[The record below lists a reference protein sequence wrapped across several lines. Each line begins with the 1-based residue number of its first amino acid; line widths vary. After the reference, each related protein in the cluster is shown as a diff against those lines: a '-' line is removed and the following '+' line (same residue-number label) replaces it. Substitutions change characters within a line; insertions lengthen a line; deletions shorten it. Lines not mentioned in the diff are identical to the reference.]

1 MAPPA
6 GGDSRSLA
14 AHTHQWQKFRDAYGA
29 FWALRILGRANQ
41 TAELRD
47 WPIRL
52 TWTGFY
58 FLGEMEPTA
67 EQLAELDQ
75 TMATLLR
82 RFT

>member
-47 WPIRL
+47 WPMRL
-52 TWTGFY
+52 SWTGF
-58 FLGEMEPTA
+58 EISADDKPTA
-67 EQLAELDQ
+67 QQLAELDQ
-75 TMATLLR
+75 TMSTLLR